1 MLKKGDIVKFKDGR
15 SIYILGPKGD
25 GYDYKDGREKGHHP
39 KGWFDMMISSGKAVV
54 AEGKIDEAQEL
65 RRFVDD
71 MRATSSSLDKVE
83 ILKQQSEF
91 IQKVL
96 EYTYNPYKQYNI
108 TSKTCKKNSDL
119 CDPNNIHDTIFD
131 LLDDL
136 TNRVYTGHNAI
147 AMVNSFVLQNDGY
160 EDLIYNILD
169 KDLKI
174 RTGAK
179 VINKAF
185 PGLIPEFNVA
195 LAQNYEPKLTDWN
208 DHWYASRKLD
218 GVRCLA
224 VVDVEGKCT
233 LYSRMGKEFTTLDKV
248 KHAIEATG
256 IINTVFDGEICL
268 VDEDGNE
275 DFQSVMKQLRRK
287 DHQIEN
293 PVFMMFDMLH
303 KSEFEQTEHQQN
315 VLSER
320 LRKLRTFISNLD
332 YGVHPLVEPFNKG
345 TLRYLDQ
352 FQITDGRHFDMWGQ
366 MASDGNW
373 EGFMLRKD
381 VPYEGK
387 RTKNLLKV
395 KTFHDAEY
403 IVVDAD
409 FGPMAV
415 VRDGKEKQET
425 MLSQVYIEHKGHIV
439 KVGSGFNQ
447 EQRIKYMTSD
457 IVGKTITVQY
467 FEETKND
474 KGGISLRFPT
484 VKHIYENERDC

>member
-1 MLKKGDIVKFKDGR
+1 MERLK
-15 SIYILGPKGD
+15 
-25 GYDYKDGREKGHHP
+25 
-39 KGWFDMMISSGKAVV
+39 
-54 AEGKIDEAQEL
+54 Q
-65 RRFVDD
+65 FVDK
-71 MRATSSSLDKVE
+71 MQATSSSLDKVE
-83 ILKQQSEF
+83 ILKQQPEF
-91 IQKVL
+91 IKKIL
-96 EYTYNPYKQYNI
+96 EYTYNPYKQYNV
-108 TSKTCKKNSDL
+108 TSKTCKKNRNL
-119 CDPNNIHDTIFD
+119 CDPNSIHDTIFD

-136 TNRVYTGHNAI
+136 TNRVYTGHDAI
-147 AMVNSFVLQNDGY
+147 AMVNSFALQNYNYGY
-160 EDLIYNILD
+160 LIYSIID

-208 DHWYASRKLD
+208 DQWYASRKLD

-233 LYSRMGKEFTTLDKV
+233 LYSRMGKEFTTLDKI

-268 VDEDGNE
+268 LDKKGNE
-275 DFQSVMKQLRRK
+275 DFQSIMKELRRK

-293 PVFMMFDMLH
+293 PVFMIFDMLH

-315 VLSER
+315 TLSER
-320 LRKLRTFISNLD
+320 LRKLRTWLTRERSVDHN
-332 YGVHPLVEPFNKG
+332 
-345 TLRYLDQ
+345 LRYLDQ
-352 FQITDGRHFDMWGQ
+352 YVITDDSHFNKWAQ
-366 MASDGNW
+366 MANDNNW

-381 VPYEGK
+381 VCYEGK

-403 IVVDAD
+403 TVTGVDY
-409 FGPMAV
+409 GPMSV
-415 VRDGKEKQET
+415 VRNGKEVQET
-425 MLSQVYIEHKGHIV
+425 MLSQVWINHKGYEV
-439 KVGSGFNQ
+439 KVGSGFSQ
-447 EQRIKYMTSD
+447 EQRIKYMAEN